1 MQSDAKYP
9 SSSFSMGEKIWS
21 SYQMDIQSNIDNQE
35 CENGMKALNK
45 EQQKGNQANVRGSA
59 RETDDPSL
67 FW

>member
-9 SSSFSMGEKIWS
+9 SSSFSTGEKIWS

-45 EQQKGNQANVRGSA
+45 EQQKGHQANVRGSA
-59 RETDDPSL
+59 RETDDSSP
-67 FW
+67 FR